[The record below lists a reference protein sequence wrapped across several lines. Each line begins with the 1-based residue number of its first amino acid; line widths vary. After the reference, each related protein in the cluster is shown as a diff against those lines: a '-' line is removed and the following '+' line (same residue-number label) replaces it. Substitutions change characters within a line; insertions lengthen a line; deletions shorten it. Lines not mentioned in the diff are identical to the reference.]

1 MEEKETSLSLSSRS
15 WLALINSRKNGP
27 GRSMD
32 GVDSFD
38 ANPRIEPARCRYP
51 QRVEG

>member
-1 MEEKETSLSLSSRS
+1 MEEKETSLSLSSL
-15 WLALINSRKNGP
+15 LALINSRKNGP